1 MDIRSEKTSQ
11 ADIILYAA
19 YNCIATKGYANTS
32 LRDIAD
38 NAGVVLSQLNYY
50 YKNKE
55 GLFTEVIKMM
65 TMKYRAEMTSRI
77 QHGKTAVDKLKS
89 LIGYYREVL
98 ENNPEIFRLLFDF
111 SSLALFSE
119 KFGSLL
125 QSMYDDLADL
135 IEKHILIKDFA
146 NARLAHFAPQSVAR
160 MVIGAV
166 FGTAI
171 QVMLNPQNMGIADSL
186 DTIELI
192 FA

>member
-1 MDIRSEKTSQ
+1 MDISSEKACQ
-11 ADIILYAA
+11 ADIILYSA

-32 LRDIAD
+32 LRDVAD
-38 NAGVVLSQLNYY
+38 SAGVVLSQLSYY

-65 TMKYRAEMTSRI
+65 TMKYRAEITSRI
-77 QHGKTAVDKLKS
+77 QHGKTAVDKLMS

-98 ENNPEIFRLLFDF
+98 ENNPEILRLLFDF
-111 SSLALFSE
+111 SSMALFSE

-125 QSMYDDLADL
+125 QGMYDDLADL
-135 IEKHILIKDFA
+135 IEKHILIKDSA
-146 NARLAHFAPQSVAR
+146 NARIAHFAPQSVAR

-171 QVMLNPQNMGIADSL
+171 QVMLSPQNKGIADSL
-186 DTIELI
+186 NAIELI
-192 FA
+192 LA